1 MVGREEKKKEAGL
14 SFLAEAASGVSNMD
28 LPPPTLKQSELY

>member
-14 SFLAEAASGVSNMD
+14 SLLAEAASGVSNMD
-28 LPPPTLKQSELY
+28 LPPLALKQSELY